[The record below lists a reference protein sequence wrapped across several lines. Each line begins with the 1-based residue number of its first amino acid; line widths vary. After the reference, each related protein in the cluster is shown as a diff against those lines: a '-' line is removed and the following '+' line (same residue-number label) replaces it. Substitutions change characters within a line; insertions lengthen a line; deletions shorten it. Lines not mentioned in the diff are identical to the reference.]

1 LLLSRLGVRLEIVN
15 LADKGRDELRQDL
28 VTILTALA
36 MRLYAQRKA
45 KQKAEKIIKGA
56 IALSTS

>member
-36 MRLYAQRKA
+36 TRLYAQRKA